1 MKKNTDIADKVKI
14 LSEALPYIRRYHGR
28 TIVVKYGGNA
38 MANAEL
44 KAAFARDIA
53 LLKLVG
59 VNPVVVHGGGPQI
72 NEILNRI
79 GKESR
84 FIGGL
89 RCTDG
94 DTMQF
99 VEMALGG
106 LVNKEI
112 VQLINDH
119 GGRAVGLTG
128 KDGGLIRAKKIRG
141 KKGGEIG
148 RVGVVSHIN
157 PQVVELLDAAD
168 FIPVIAPIGVDDKG
182 ESLNINADSAAGR
195 LAVELRAEMLL
206 LLTNTAGVLNRRGE
220 LISEL
225 SSREAKRLMKSG
237 VIADGMRPKV
247 ECAIEAI
254 GGGVGSCRI
263 INGAI
268 LHPLLL
274 ELFTEEGAGTLITS

>member
-94 DTMQF
+94 DTMLF

-141 KKGGEIG
+141 KKGAEIG